1 MRCSAPGWR
10 NTLAVAAALTI
21 IGAAFPRLS
30 SRARWPTR
38 LGLRGR
44 LLYIAFSTAFGFGV
58 RGLARRMREGHER
71 AVAELRAELGRDPTD
86 EELHAQLVRR
96 GSAVSSAA
104 NPPNTSSAIFSA
116 PSAPSHCSYS
126 AASGRASVRSRS

>member
-1 MRCSAPGWR
+1 MRWSAPGWR

-58 RGLARRMREGHER
+58 RELARHMREDHER

-96 GSAVSSAA
+96 RLRR
-104 NPPNTSSAIFSA
+104 
-116 PSAPSHCSYS
+116 HL
-126 AASGRASVRSRS
+126 GREPTEHELRDLLSVIRP